1 MKDLQS
7 YFNQK
12 LKSRADRV
20 TRWVIGLSGGLDSV
34 VLLHLAARSL
44 PAGKLRV
51 VNIDHQLQSES
62 ARWSDFCGRLAG
74 SLNIPFVSH
83 KVVVAAGASLEQAA
97 RKARYQVFEELLQ
110 PGDCLLLAHHL
121 DDQAETMLFRL
132 LRGTGVRGLAGIP
145 DSRMLGQAELYRPLL
160 SITRQELQS
169 WARAEQLEWI
179 EDPSNA
185 DLSYDRNYLRHK
197 VLPLLQ
203 ARWPGFARRWSDTAR
218 YFREAEQLHNDLA
231 EIDLQGVGTGTGL
244 DCNALM
250 ALSAPRRA
258 NLLRFWFL
266 KAGLSIGERHIQS
279 VIKLIAAADDRQPV
293 VQLRGLQ
300 LRRYQGTLIL
310 QPEGKLLEWGNRPLT
325 EQGEQTPQGRLD
337 VVHGTGLVGLKSLAG
352 VTLRNRYDG
361 DRCKPVGRGGSCSL
375 KKLFQE
381 HSVPAWQRS
390 SWPVCVV
397 GDEIVALPGIC
408 ICEGWQGE
416 KKGSGF
422 ALKWLPTA
430 LSVRGDSDTL

>member
-44 PAGKLRV
+44 PAGQLLV
-51 VNIDHQLQSES
+51 VNIDHQLQPQS
-62 ARWSDFCGRLAG
+62 AHWSDFCGRLAG
-74 SLNIPFVSH
+74 SLNLPFVSH

-97 RKARYQVFEELLQ
+97 RQARYQVFEELLQ

-132 LRGTGVRGLAGIP
+132 LRGTGVRGLAGMP
-145 DSRMLGQAELYRPLL
+145 DSRMLGEAELYRPLL
-160 SITRQELQS
+160 SITRQELQD
-169 WARAEQLEWI
+169 WARAEQLQWI
-179 EDPSNA
+179 DDPSNA

-203 ARWPGFARRWSDTAR
+203 ARWPGFSHRWSDTAG
-218 YFREAEQLHNDLA
+218 YLREAEQLHRDLA
-231 EIDLQGVGTGTGL
+231 EIDLQQVRTGAGL
-244 DCNALM
+244 DCSALM

-258 NLLRFWFL
+258 NLLRYWCL
-266 KAGLSIGERHIQS
+266 KAGQSIGERHIQG
-279 VIKLIAAADDRQPV
+279 VVKLIAAADDRQPV
-293 VQLRGLQ
+293 VQLGDLQ
-300 LRRYQGTLIL
+300 LRRYRGALVL
-310 QPEGKLLEWGNRPLT
+310 QPQQTTIEWGNRPLT
-325 EQGEQTPQGRLD
+325 ELGEQTAQGRLE
-337 VVHGTGLVGLKSLAG
+337 VVGGADHAGLKSLTG

-381 HSVPAWQRS
+381 HNIPAWQRS

-408 ICEGWQGE
+408 ICDGWQSD

-422 ALKWLPTA
+422 TLKWLPTA
-430 LSVRGDSDTL
+430 LSARGDSDTL